1 MKWCQSMEYRTSDTA
16 FAAYLQ
22 VKNLLKFLR
31 LEPDPSR
38 TPVIFQLVFHDPDE
52 KGPQLEVEYLS
63 GADAPANAY
72 QAKLKTLR
80 RSIELAKAAQARA
93 VRRG

>member
-1 MKWCQSMEYRTSDTA
+1 MEFKTSDTA

-22 VKNLLKFLR
+22 TKSLLKFLR
-31 LEPDPSR
+31 IEPDPVRSN
-38 TPVIFQLVFHDPDE
+38 LVFDDPQE
-52 KGPQLEVEYLS
+52 RGPQLEVEYLS
-63 GADAPANAY
+63 GAEAPAAAY

-80 RSIELAKAAQARA
+80 RSIELAKAAQVKA